1 MSIKPSEAEKLIE
14 VGLVKA
20 RAVDSRP
27 VTVVI
32 VDAAGELA
40 AVGREETAGGYNF
53 DLAFAGAA
61 TGALFGRTGDEL
73 ERIRHMDFFVGLVNA
88 RGGNIAIFK
97 GIVPLKRG
105 DEVIGAVSVSGAT
118 AEHDLEIAE
127 ACAAALT

>member
-20 RAVDSRP
+20 RAIDSRP

-40 AVGREETAGGYNF
+40 AIGREEAAGGYNF

-61 TGALFGRTGDEL
+61 TG
-73 ERIRHMDFFVGLVNA
+73 
-88 RGGNIAIFK
+88 
-97 GIVPLKRG
+97 
-105 DEVIGAVSVSGAT
+105 GAVWKDGRRARAYQTYGLLHWSG
-118 AEHDLEIAE
+118 
-127 ACAAALT
+127 